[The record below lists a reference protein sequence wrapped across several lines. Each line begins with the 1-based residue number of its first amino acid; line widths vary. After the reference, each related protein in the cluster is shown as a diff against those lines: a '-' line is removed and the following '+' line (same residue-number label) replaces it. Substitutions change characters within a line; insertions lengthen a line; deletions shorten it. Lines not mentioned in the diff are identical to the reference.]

1 MVETRHRALTRRVTF
16 GLVGTSWLRRT
27 SVYAI
32 LPAIL
37 GCQDASLLFFFSL
50 QHGGAGRPPSIS
62 FIEKN
67 IAVVWRGAAPRAGV
81 YVHLNLVTRLPWE
94 KFEILI
100 YCVGASRSFPFPF
113 ASHYALL
120 ARPICY
126 NGSFL
131 CTAPPT
137 VHKKDPY

>member
-1 MVETRHRALTRRVTF
+1 M
-16 GLVGTSWLRRT
+16 
-27 SVYAI
+27 
-32 LPAIL
+32 
-37 GCQDASLLFFFSL
+37 
-50 QHGGAGRPPSIS
+50 AGRPPSIS

-67 IAVVWRGAAPRAGV
+67 IGAAPRADV

-120 ARPICY
+120 LVSIGTSTSRENSVKCGHQLMQY
-126 NGSFL
+126 SSQLG
-131 CTAPPT
+131 
-137 VHKKDPY
+137 